1 MSAAGPGIT
10 VLEASAGTGKTHTVT
25 SVAVEAIAEGLPLE
39 QVLLVTFTRMA
50 TGELRDR
57 VWRRLVDVESALAAH
72 LDAGTSPGD
81 DLAAALCD
89 ADRDVVARR
98 RDHLRA
104 AVADF
109 DAATIATIHGF
120 CQQVLSH
127 VGFAGDV
134 ERDVDFL
141 EDARELTSQVVD
153 DLLVQRLHR
162 NADLEFPRDEARQ
175 IAAAVITNP
184 HAVLLPEGVSGRE
197 GPGMRVRFAER
208 VRERLERRK
217 RELRVITYDDLLTRL
232 DTTLDGPSGDVVR
245 RRLQDRFRLVVV
257 DEFQDTDTIQWR
269 ILRRAFT
276 GEDAPTRLVLVGDPK
291 QAIYAFRGADVHAYL
306 AARRA
311 AGDDRVETLEV
322 NWRSDA
328 GLLQAL
334 DAVFGDAAL
343 GHDEIR
349 YARTTAADHHHDP
362 RLVDGLRCEPM
373 RIRQLRRDRD
383 DVVLTDRSGHVKE
396 PWARETI
403 ADDLA
408 ADVVRRLG
416 DGSHL
421 IDRAVDGTVR
431 ERRRV
436 RPGDVAVLV
445 SRNRD
450 ADLVRTAL
458 GRVGVPAV
466 VNGTGSVFATE
477 AAGDWLTLLE
487 AVEQPAAR
495 TRVRS
500 AVLTAFFGW
509 PADRVPTDDED
520 AWDRVHE
527 RLHEWRDVLARRG
540 VAAMYEQLSAGE
552 GLSGRLLRHEG
563 GERRL
568 TDLRH
573 VMELLHGHATEHE
586 SGAATLVSWLRQR
599 IREAGEELEGDEQR
613 RRLDTDDEAVQ
624 VWTIHRSKGLEFPI
638 VYLPFLW
645 KEGWVPEDA
654 PPVYHDE
661 ERGNRCIDVGGT
673 RRGWHEAW
681 SRYAAEQRGEE
692 LRLAYVAMTRAASQ
706 VVLWWAPSYNA
717 WRSPLARLLLQP
729 HAAQPLEETP
739 PDDGARTAFGITA
752 SSAGGAIALEEAVGR
767 GDARFTPPADG
778 AADLDVRPWD
788 RVIDERWRRTSYSAL
803 TAAAYEE
810 THARAARIAPEH
822 DDRGI
827 EDERMPD
834 DLPPVGD
841 HADDDDLESR
851 LRSVPSP
858 FGEIG
863 GGARF
868 GTLVHGVLEHADFTA
883 TDLDA
888 ELRRSLAEQYAGA
901 ADLDVDR
908 LVGGLAAAIAT
919 PLGPLVGDLALRD
932 LARADRLDELHFELP
947 LAGGDEPSGA
957 VTMAAIADVVER
969 HLPDGDLLAG
979 YHEHLRGDAMAD
991 TFRGYLSGSI
1001 DVVLRAGGR
1010 YFVVDHKSNWL
1021 GVDGEELSA
1030 WHYRPEALATAMV
1043 RAHYPLQAMLYAVA
1057 LHRYLRWRLAGYDP
1071 ATHLGGVLYLFL
1083 RGMCGP
1089 DTPRVDGAP
1098 CGVFAWRPPAGLV
1111 LALSDLFDA
1120 GDAREAV
1127 A

>member
-57 VWRRLVDVESALAAH
+57 VWRRLVDVETALAAH
-72 LDAGTSPGD
+72 LEAGTAPDD
-81 DLAAALCD
+81 DLAADLCA
-89 ADRDVVARR
+89 ADRDVVAGRHR
-98 RDHLRA
+98 HLRA

-141 EDARELTSQVVD
+141 EDPRELTAQVVD

-162 NADLEFPRDEARQ
+162 NADLRFPREEARQ
-175 IAAAVITNP
+175 IATAVITNP
-184 HAVLLPEGVSGRE
+184 HAVLLPEDASGRE
-197 GPGMRVRFAER
+197 GPGMRVRFAQR

-232 DTTLDGPSGDVVR
+232 DGTLDGPSGDVVR
-245 RRLQDRFRLVVV
+245 QRLQDRFRLVVV
-257 DEFQDTDTIQWR
+257 DEFQDTDTVQWR

-276 GEDAPTRLVLVGDPK
+276 GGGSPTRLVLVGDPK

-311 AGDDRVETLEV
+311 AGDDRVETLDV

-343 GHDEIR
+343 GHEEIR
-349 YARTTAADHHHDP
+349 YARTTAAPHHLEP

-383 DVVLTDRSGHVKE
+383 DVVLTDKSGHVKE
-396 PWARETI
+396 PWARQTI

-408 ADVVRRLG
+408 ADVVRRLT
-416 DGSHL
+416 DGSRL
-421 IDRAVDGTVR
+421 VDRAVDGSVR

-436 RPGDVAVLV
+436 RPGDIAVLV

-458 GRVGVPAV
+458 AQVGVPAV

-500 AVLTAFFGW
+500 AVLTSFFGW
-509 PADRVPTDDED
+509 PADRVPVDDED

-527 RLHEWRDVLARRG
+527 RLHVWRDVLARRG
-540 VAAMYEQLSAGE
+540 VAAMYEQLSATE
-552 GLSGRLLRHEG
+552 GLPGRLLGHEG

-599 IREAGEELEGDEQR
+599 IRDADDELEGDERR

-624 VWTIHRSKGLEFPI
+624 VWTVHRSKGLEFPI
-638 VYLPFLW
+638 VHLPFLW

-661 ERGNRCIDVGGT
+661 ARGDRCIDVGGKRPGWYETWT
-673 RRGWHEAW
+673 RYE
-681 SRYAAEQRGEE
+681 AEQRGEE

-729 HAAQPLEETP
+729 HAEHPLDETP
-739 PDDGARTAFGITA
+739 SDDGTRTAFGITA
-752 SSAGGAIALEEAVGR
+752 SRADGAIALEVAIGR
-767 GDARFTPPADG
+767 GDARFEPPDHG
-778 AADLDVRPWD
+778 AADLDVRRWD

-810 THARAARIAPEH
+810 THAHAARIAPEH

-827 EDERMPD
+827 EDERMPE
-834 DLPPVGD
+834 DLPPVGGTG
-841 HADDDDLESR
+841 DDGLEAR
-851 LRSVPSP
+851 LRAVPSP
-858 FGEIG
+858 FGDIG

-883 TDLDA
+883 ADLGA
-888 ELRRSLAEQYAGA
+888 ELRRSLAEQYVGA
-901 ADLDVDR
+901 ADLDVGR
-908 LVGGLAAAIAT
+908 LVGGLEAAIAT
-919 PLGPLVGDLALRD
+919 PLGPLVGDRALCDVPRT
-932 LARADRLDELHFELP
+932 DRLDELHFELP
-947 LAGGDEPSGA
+947 LAGGDEPTGA
-957 VTMAAIADVVER
+957 VTMAAIAEVVQH
-969 HLPDGDLLAG
+969 HLAGDDLLAG
-979 YHEHLRGDAMAD
+979 YHQHLRGDAMAD

-1001 DVVLRAGGR
+1001 DVVLRTGGR
-1010 YFVVDHKSNWL
+1010 FFVVDHKSNWL
-1021 GVDGEELSA
+1021 GVAGEELSA
-1030 WHYRPEALATAMV
+1030 WHYRPEALTTAMV

-1098 CGVFAWRPPAGLV
+1098 CGVFAWQPPAGLV
-1111 LALSDLFDA
+1111 LGLSDLFDA